1 MSHTLTSLSE
11 GVLTLSLNRPEKL
24 NAITSEMYL
33 DLVAGLKRAAE
44 DDQIRAVILKAEGAH
59 FTAGNDIND
68 FMSNVDLNMD
78 APGFRFIYA
87 IHEFA
92 KPLIAVVQGRAVGI
106 GTTALL
112 HCDVV
117 FAHPSASFSMPFVN
131 LGLVPEAGS
140 SYLFTDLVGYQRA
153 AEILLSGESFDAVSA
168 KEMGLVTSIS
178 EDADSRAQDFAA
190 KIALQPPTA
199 IANTK
204 ALLKSRTHDAVSAVI
219 EAEAQLFARALK
231 SDEAREAFMRFLSRK
246 G

>member
-1 MSHTLTSLSE
+1 MSHILVSQIE

-24 NAITSEMYL
+24 NAITSAMYL
-33 DLVAGLKRAAE
+33 DLVAGLHRASTESA
-44 DDQIRAVILKAEGAH
+44 IRAVVLRAEGAN

-68 FMSNVDLNMD
+68 FMNVASLDMNT
-78 APGFRFIYA
+78 PGFQFIRA
-87 IHEFA
+87 IHEFE

-117 FAHPSASFSMPFVN
+117 FAHPSASFSMPFVT

-140 SYLFTDLVGYQRA
+140 SYLFTELVGYQKA
-153 AEILLSGESFDAVSA
+153 AEIFFSGESFDGLTA

-178 EDADSRAQDFAA
+178 EDADARAAAFAA
-190 KIALQPPTA
+190 KIALQPPAA

-204 ALLKSRTHDAVSAVI
+204 ALLKSKSHEAVNAVI
-219 EAEAQLFARALK
+219 RAEAQLFAQAIQ
-231 SDEAREAFMRFLSRK
+231 SNEAQEAFMRFLSRK

>member
-1 MSHTLTSLSE
+1 MSHILSSQVE

-24 NAITSEMYL
+24 NAITSAMYL
-33 DLVAGLKRAAE
+33 DLVAGLRTASAE
-44 DDQIRAVILKAEGAH
+44 SGIRAVLLRAEGAH

-68 FMSNVDLNMD
+68 FMSAASLDMD
-78 APGFRFIYA
+78 TPGFQFIRA
-87 IHEFA
+87 IHEFE

-117 FAHPSASFSMPFVN
+117 FAHPSANFSMPFVT

-140 SYLFTDLVGYQRA
+140 SYLFTELVGYQKA
-153 AEILLSGESFDAVSA
+153 AEIFFSGESFDAQAA
-168 KEMGLVTSIS
+168 KEMGLVTRVS
-178 EDADSRAQDFAA
+178 EDADSLAKSFAE
-190 KIALQPPTA
+190 KIALQPSAA

-204 ALLKSRTHDAVSAVI
+204 ALLKSKSYEAVNAVI
-219 EAEAQLFARALK
+219 RAEAELFAQAIQ
-231 SDEAREAFMRFLSRK
+231 SNEAQEAFMRFLSRK